1 MAIGIVATLE
11 IKPGSNADFE
21 AIFKELAAEV
31 RANEPGNRFYELH
44 KARKSETTYV
54 VLEQYDDQA
63 AVDAHNQSEYFKRLG
78 GAMGPHMAGRPSIQ
92 MLDAV

>member
-1 MAIGIVATLE
+1 
-11 IKPGSNADFE
+11 
-21 AIFKELAAEV
+21 
-31 RANEPGNRFYELH
+31 
-44 KARKSETTYV
+44 V